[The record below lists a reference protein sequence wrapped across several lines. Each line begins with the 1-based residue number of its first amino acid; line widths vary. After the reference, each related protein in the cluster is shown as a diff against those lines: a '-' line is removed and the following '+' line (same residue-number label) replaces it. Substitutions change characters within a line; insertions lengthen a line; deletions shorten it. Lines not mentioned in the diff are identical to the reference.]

1 MKIIISENRLV
12 YLINDTLG
20 YDLSQTI
27 KMITDWEGAP
37 SPSRYMFPSE
47 ERFNA
52 LLNNWG
58 PMYWFITPNDGKW
71 LAQQREGGEWFIYQ
85 QYYNDQYGVRIDE
98 GQLLSFMG
106 VGMFGIPLTTII
118 DNFVVEE

>member
-1 MKIIISENRLV
+1 MRIIITENRLTN
-12 YLINDTLG
+12 LINSTLG
-20 YDLSQTI
+20 YDLSDRI
-27 KMITDWEGAP
+27 VMITNWEEAP
-37 SPSRYMFPSE
+37 IDCRYMFPSE

-58 PMYWFITPNDGKW
+58 PMFFIYPKGNGKW
-71 LAQQREGGEWFIYQ
+71 LAQQREGGEWFIYKE
-85 QYYNDQYGVRIDE
+85 YYNDQYGVRIDE

-106 VGMFGIPLTTII
+106 VSMFGIPLDVII